1 MWEHHNVPQGQNWQQ
16 SSLGNIKA
24 DLFSQWYILIG
35 IFWKIEF
42 FPKLYLASA
51 FVIIPFVFQNSGALD
66 IGTRA
71 AYVVYWY
78 TNTYAAVQDAPLAR
92 YPTSGKIPWA
102 HIFLSWIKS
111 NHARQIHA

>member
-42 FPKLYLASA
+42 FSKLYMASA

-71 AYVVYWY
+71 AYALA
-78 TNTYAAVQDAPLAR
+78 NTLCGTHRSLAT
-92 YPTSGKIPWA
+92 PHLEIPWA

-111 NHARQIHA
+111 NHA